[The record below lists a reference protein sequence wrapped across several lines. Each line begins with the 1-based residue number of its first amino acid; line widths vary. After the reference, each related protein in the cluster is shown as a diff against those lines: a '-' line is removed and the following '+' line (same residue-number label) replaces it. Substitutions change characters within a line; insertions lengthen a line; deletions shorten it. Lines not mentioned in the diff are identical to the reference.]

1 MDRSSSKVML
11 DNNEWIRALG
21 LIESNSRALAALSDQ
36 VQSEGRENRQR
47 IESNSRAIAALGEK
61 VTDTEKTDLEL
72 IKANSKAIGN
82 LTQVLGQLQ
91 DGQAML
97 TKLLSEQQ
105 ELLKEF
111 REIVKEI
118 LKRLEQSQTQTNED
132 LETITHELIG
142 MRDVFLKMQQEV
154 LSMLQDGEQKQQSQS
169 DG

>member
-11 DNNEWIRALG
+11 NNSDWLRALG
-21 LIESNSRALAALSDQ
+21 LIESNSRALAALSDK
-36 VQSEGRENRQR
+36 VDSERQENNQL
-47 IESNSRAIAALGEK
+47 IQSNSRAIAALGEK

-72 IKANSKAIGN
+72 IKANSQAISN

-105 ELLKEF
+105 EVLREF
-111 REIVKEI
+111 RQIVKEI
-118 LKRLEQSQTQTNED
+118 LKRLEQSQSQTNED
-132 LETITHELIG
+132 LETIAHELIG

-154 LSMLQDGEQKQQSQS
+154 LSMLPDGEQQKQSSS
-169 DG
+169 D

>member
-21 LIESNSRALAALSDQ
+21 LIESNSRALAALSDR
-36 VQSEGRENRQR
+36 VQSERRENRQR

-82 LTQVLGQLQ
+82 LTQVLCQLQ

-132 LETITHELIG
+132 LETIAHELIG
-142 MRDVFLKMQQEV
+142 MRDVFLKMQQGV
-154 LSMLQDGEQKQQSQS
+154 LSMLPDEEQKQQSQS